1 VLTGTICSGA
11 DTMRDRRDEL
21 LFDLCMT
28 LRQVP
33 PGVLRDLGKRR
44 LPGDELA
51 EKLAAEAVLAHLERC
66 RWRFERPAAAGADP
80 AR

>member
-1 VLTGTICSGA
+1 
-11 DTMRDRRDEL
+11 MRDRRDEL
-21 LFDLCMT
+21 LFDLAMA
-28 LRQVP
+28 LRHVP
-33 PGVLRDLGKRR
+33 PGVLRDVSKRR

-51 EKLAAEAVLAHLERC
+51 ERIAAEAILAHLVRC